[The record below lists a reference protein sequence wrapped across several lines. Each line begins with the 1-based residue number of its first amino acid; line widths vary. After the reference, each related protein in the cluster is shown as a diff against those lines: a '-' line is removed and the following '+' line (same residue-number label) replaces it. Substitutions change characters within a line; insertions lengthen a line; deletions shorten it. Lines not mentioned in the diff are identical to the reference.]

1 MLAWFVVFSFVYY
14 LLMVTTSADIIASV
28 DDQLTMIA
36 RSFYH
41 SAITFLTIGY
51 GDHYPFGS
59 IRWVSSIEGFF
70 GLFLMSYFT
79 VAFVRKVLR

>member
-1 MLAWFVVFSFVYY
+1 M
-14 LLMVTTSADIIASV
+14 
-28 DDQLTMIA
+28 A
-36 RSFYH
+36 RAFYH

-51 GDHYPFGS
+51 GDHYPYGS
-59 IRWVSSIEGFF
+59 IRWVSSMEGFF

>member
-1 MLAWFVVFSFVYY
+1 MVTIYTVFSLIYAVLIF
-14 LLMVTTSADIIASV
+14 TTRADIVASV
-28 DDQLTMIA
+28 DDSLSVFA

-51 GDHYPFGS
+51 GDHFPYGS
-59 IRWVSSIEGFF
+59 IRWISSLEGWA